1 MKILYTN
8 FHTGDGGGHTT
19 YILNLA
25 AALGPRHRVT
35 IAAPR
40 SSRLYLYARQ
50 IPGVEVVAM
59 GFRNTLTSMIGTGL
73 ALRRLIEKHGFDIV
87 HVNGSADHR
96 IAMLAAM
103 GLGRDS
109 PCIVFTKHNDLP
121 ARGVTTWFKGKLGT
135 DSVICVSAYT
145 RRRLAQTV
153 YGRKVNRVVR
163 HGIDLGRFAPVSA
176 AAVSRIRSRFLP
188 GIPED
193 ALVVGSVAGMDDNKG
208 WLDMVTA
215 VAMLPDSLRKRVH
228 IVLAGQLPDATQR
241 SRVAA
246 LGMTRQVTY
255 TGMLRDVRP
264 AVALMDVGFVLSQR
278 ETLSFACREMM
289 AMGKPVI
296 VSDTGGLPEN
306 VTLARMGGWSRQAGT
321 ATSHSFSCFCC
332 AIRPRSSALAPLH
345 VPKARRSFHCR
356 LSRPVPRRFT
366 SSAYQESRRWSQK
379 KVSLNGWRGD
389 APPQARRN

>member
-96 IAMLAAM
+96 IAMLATM

-246 LGMTRQVTY
+246 LGMARQVTY

-306 VTLARMGGWSRQAGT
+306 VTPGEDGWLVPPGGHGYIAQLLMLLLCNPSEVERAATAARAKSEAEFSLQIFASRTEAVYVECLSRVSPLVAEKGLAQRVARGRA
-321 ATSHSFSCFCC
+321 A
-332 AIRPRSSALAPLH
+332 SSA
-345 VPKARRSFHCR
+345 S
-356 LSRPVPRRFT
+356 
-366 SSAYQESRRWSQK
+366 
-379 KVSLNGWRGD
+379 
-389 APPQARRN
+389 